1 MQTPKAP
8 WEEKGSEIKNYAAKF
23 VYIVLLYCLICDYV
37 AFFFIDFDASFFQL
51 VMFVVSPNSL
61 GCVWAIFKN
70 GFIAPK
76 LENVSFLFM
85 VVAKE
90 MPTTLIPR
98 RSVKTL
104 VQVI

>member
-1 MQTPKAP
+1 M
-8 WEEKGSEIKNYAAKF
+8 WH
-23 VYIVLLYCLICDYV
+23 
-37 AFFFIDFDASFFQL
+37 FFIDYDACVFQL
-51 VMFVVSPNSL
+51 VTFVVSPNSL

-98 RSVKTL
+98 RSVKRL
-104 VQVI
+104 VQVIQPLTF